1 MNDRDRQFREL
12 YEAER
17 VDDQLGYFRT
27 ASRGHGRADE
37 RLIWVTAVLMF
48 AAAAISAAIGYKGD
62 DLPFSQ
68 VWVVLAAIVPGVSA
82 AVAATRSLYEHER
95 NRTRYENTR
104 RDLERLSAATALPA
118 SLPDAE
124 YRETLATYVS
134 NVESLLSRE
143 HQQWVEVMKAIP
155 RAQPPG
161 DVEGG

>member
-1 MNDRDRQFREL
+1 MNDRDREFREL
-12 YEAER
+12 FEAER
-17 VDDQLGYFRT
+17 VDDQLGYYRK
-27 ASRGHGRADE
+27 ASRKHGRDDE

-62 DLPFSQ
+62 ELPFSQ
-68 VWVVLAAIVPGVSA
+68 VWLVLAAIVPGVSA

-118 SLPDAE
+118 SLPDVE
-124 YRETLATYVS
+124 YREALATYVGD
-134 NVESLLSRE
+134 VESLLSRE
-143 HQQWVEVMKAIP
+143 HQQWVEVMKAVP

-161 DVEGG
+161 DLETG